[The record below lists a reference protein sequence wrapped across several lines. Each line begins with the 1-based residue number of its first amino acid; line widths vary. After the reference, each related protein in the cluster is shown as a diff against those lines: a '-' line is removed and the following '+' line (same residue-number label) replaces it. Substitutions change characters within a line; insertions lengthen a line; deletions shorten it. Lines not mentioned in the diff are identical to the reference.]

1 MYPNIRHNYLN
12 QEWLTE
18 WSILVLTNE
27 IINEINQQILQQIPE
42 EEIIFTSIDT
52 LINIED
58 NINYPPE
65 LINLLQPLTKR
76 CNGTRLIIKSI
87 FNNII
92 KATIITGHFKGTV
105 AVCFENFLLR

>member
-1 MYPNIRHNYLN
+1 MYPNIRDNYLN

-18 WSILVLTNE
+18 RSILVLTNE

-65 LINLLQPLTKR
+65 LINSLQPS
-76 CNGTRLIIKSI
+76 G
-87 FNNII
+87 
-92 KATIITGHFKGTV
+92 
-105 AVCFENFLLR
+105 FLVHKLKVVL